1 MKIYTFYTP
10 SHEVFL
16 NEWFIPSLKNTNQDF
31 ELVVRK
37 FDQKCSTGKFMDEG
51 WNDTMSDKID
61 YILHSID
68 ETPEGEYFIHADC
81 DIQFFKD
88 IKQNLQ
94 TVHYEMFDICAQS
107 DMGSACCGFMIIRS
121 NSKTKKLFQ
130 DIKTLIKKKIFP
142 NDQIAL
148 NAIYKNYDVSLCL
161 LGYQY
166 FSVWMSNGG
175 KVWHGEELQ
184 DIPDNLILHHA
195 NFSVGIQD
203 KINLMNIVKNVQQL
217 PS

>member
-37 FDQKCSTGKFMDEG
+37 FDQKCSTGNFMDEG

-61 YILHSID
+61 YILYSID
-68 ETPEGEYFIHADC
+68 DTPEGEYFIHADC

-94 TVHYEMFDICAQS
+94 TVHYEMFDISAQS

-121 NSKTKKLFQ
+121 NTKTKKLFQ

-148 NAIYKNYDVSLCL
+148 NAIYKNYDVSLSL

-175 KVWHGEELQ
+175 KVWHGEELS